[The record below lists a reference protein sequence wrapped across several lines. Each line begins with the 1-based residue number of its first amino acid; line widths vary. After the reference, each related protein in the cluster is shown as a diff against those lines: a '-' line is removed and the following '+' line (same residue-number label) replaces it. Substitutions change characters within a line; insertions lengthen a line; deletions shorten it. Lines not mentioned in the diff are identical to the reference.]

1 MNLLE
6 VAAKRRSIRRFQE
19 RDVDDGLLLELFE
32 AARLSPSAK
41 NRQPWRFM
49 VLRGEAKDHIAQLME
64 AWFEED
70 REIPR
75 YAKSA
80 KYTAKSIR
88 QASVLIL
95 VYRQYDDVWE
105 IGDTLSIGAAL
116 EHMCLRAEELG
127 LGTLWIR
134 DTCYTE
140 DRICEYVG
148 SGDLILT
155 CSLAVGYPDEA
166 PEARPRMNIE
176 EYLLPVSGEAAQA
189 IMSKDI

>member
-1 MNLLE
+1 MELMDA
-6 VAAKRRSIRRFQE
+6 VARRRSTRKYQN
-19 RDVDDGLLLELFE
+19 RDVDDGLLQELFE

-49 VLRGEAKDHIAQLME
+49 VIRGAAKEHIAQVME
-64 AWFEED
+64 AWFEDEK

-80 KYTAKSIR
+80 KYTAKVVR
-88 QASVLIL
+88 QAPVLIL
-95 VYRQYDDVWE
+95 VYRQWDDVWE
-105 IGDTLSIGAAL
+105 VGDTLSIGAAL

-140 DRICEYVG
+140 EEICRYVG

-155 CSLAVGYPDEA
+155 CALSVGYPDES
-166 PEARPRMNIE
+166 PEARPRMEIS
-176 EYLLPVSGEAAQA
+176 EYLLPVGGEA
-189 IMSKDI
+189 KDA